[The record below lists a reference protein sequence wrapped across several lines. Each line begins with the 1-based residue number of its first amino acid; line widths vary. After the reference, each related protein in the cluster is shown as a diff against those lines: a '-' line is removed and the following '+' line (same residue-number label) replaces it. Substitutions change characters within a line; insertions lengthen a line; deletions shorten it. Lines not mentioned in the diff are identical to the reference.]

1 VLITNAVWFPRM
13 ETDEMD
19 LLAELE
25 KRMEEEVILDPLPK
39 RATSDRAGSLLPTV
53 YDAWL
58 GAS

>member
-1 VLITNAVWFPRM
+1 MLITNTVWFPRM

-25 KRMEEEVILDPLPK
+25 KRMEEEVIIVPLSK
-39 RATSDRAGSLLPTV
+39 RVPSDRAGSLLPTV